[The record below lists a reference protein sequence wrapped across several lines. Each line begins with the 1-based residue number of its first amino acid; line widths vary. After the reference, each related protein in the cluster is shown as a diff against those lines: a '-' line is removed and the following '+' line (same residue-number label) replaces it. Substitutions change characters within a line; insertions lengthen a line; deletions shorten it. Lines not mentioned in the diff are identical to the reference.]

1 MIFGGF
7 QQLSLID
14 YPGKICAIAFT
25 IGCNFRCAFCH
36 NKELVLPELIAKQ
49 PIITEDDILTF
60 LKTRIGKLEALCI
73 TGGEP
78 SLYDDLDK
86 FLQKIKQLGLLIKLD
101 TNGTNP
107 TILSKI
113 LDAKL
118 VDYIAMDIKAP
129 LTTQDYNKI
138 TGVQVN
144 LDNIKKSIEL
154 IKTKL
159 SDYEFRTTVEPSL
172 KEQDI
177 LQIATYLA
185 PAKKYFLQ
193 EFRTGNTLNPLY
205 NSMKG
210 LSRDELEKIKDKIK
224 DNFEQIGVR

>member
-25 IGCNFRCAFCH
+25 IGCNFRCSFCH

-49 PIITEDDILTF
+49 PIILEDDILNF
-60 LKTRIGKLEALCI
+60 LKSRMGKLEALCI

-78 SLYDDLDK
+78 TLYNDLES
-86 FLQKIKQLGLLIKLD
+86 FLQKVKQLGFLIKLD

-107 TILSKI
+107 ALLSKI

-118 VDYIAMDIKAP
+118 IDYVAMDIKAP
-129 LTTQDYNKI
+129 LTMKDYNKI
-138 TGVQVN
+138 TGIQVN
-144 LDNIKKSIEL
+144 LEDIKQSIEIIKKR
-154 IKTKL
+154 L
-159 SDYEFRTTVEPSL
+159 SDYEFRTTVEPLLS
-172 KEQDI
+172 EQDI
-177 LQIATYLA
+177 FKIAEYLA

-205 NSMKG
+205 NSMRG
-210 LSRDELEKIKDKIK
+210 LGQEELEKIKDKIK

>member
-1 MIFGGF
+1 M
-7 QQLSLID
+7 SLID

-172 KEQDI
+172 REQDI
-177 LQIATYLA
+177 LQIAKYLA

-210 LSRDELEKIKDKIK
+210 LSQDELEKIKDKIK

>member
-172 KEQDI
+172 REQDI
-177 LQIATYLA
+177 LQIAKYLA

-210 LSRDELEKIKDKIK
+210 LSQDELEKIKDKIK

>member
-159 SDYEFRTTVEPSL
+159 SDYEFRTTIEPSL
-172 KEQDI
+172 REQDI
-177 LQIATYLA
+177 LQIAKYLA